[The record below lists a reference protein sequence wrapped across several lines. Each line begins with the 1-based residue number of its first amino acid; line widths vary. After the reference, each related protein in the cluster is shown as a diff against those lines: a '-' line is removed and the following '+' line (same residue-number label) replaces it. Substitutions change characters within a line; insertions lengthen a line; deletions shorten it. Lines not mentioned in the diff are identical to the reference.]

1 VLPFSAAVLF
11 FVESADPN
19 EVTACVAAR
28 RASGVITSAA
38 LVAEAA
44 RRAGRE
50 PRDLLREI
58 CGAVNGPVGLEIA
71 HDGDDRDGML
81 REARDW
87 AEAAGNVIVALPA
100 TEVGIDVI
108 RACAAVRI
116 RTGVAVYPS
125 PEQALAAGRAGAA
138 QVWAPF
144 DRVSGADPG
153 DGIRKLTALLR
164 TFDLRTEVVVRAIRS
179 SGDIVDA
186 ALAGAQAIAAPPA
199 VLRELDADSAA
210 RAGGP
215 G

>member
-1 VLPFSAAVLF
+1 MLPFSAAVLF

-108 RACAAVRI
+108 RACASARI

-199 VLRELDADSAA
+199 LLRALDADSAA

>member
-1 VLPFSAAVLF
+1 VLTFSAAVQFL
-11 FVESADPN
+11 VESADPG

-58 CGAVNGPVGLEIA
+58 CGAVNGPVGVEVVPDGVH
-71 HDGDDRDGML
+71 HDVML
-81 REARDW
+81 REARAC
-87 AEAAGNVIVALPA
+87 AEVAGNVVVALPA
-100 TEVGIDVI
+100 NEAGIEVI
-108 RACAAVRI
+108 RACAAARI

-125 PEQALAAGRAGAA
+125 PEQALAAARAGAA

-144 DRVSGADPG
+144 DRAPGADAG

-179 SGDIVDA
+179 SADIVDA